1 VIDAFIGALAS
12 LAAPWVLAGCTLVVF
27 AAYVL
32 RGATGFG
39 AGVVAIPLMA
49 LAMPLTVVIP
59 VITTLGIVASLGQSV
74 QEIRHV
80 DWRALRGL
88 ALPSAIGVTLGLW
101 LFASLDQRLLLRAF
115 AAFIIVYGLWSLAPR
130 RPRPRLPQAALAAA
144 AGGSGGLVAT
154 LFGGMAG
161 PFYAIYLKALAL
173 DKRRFRA
180 SISSVLLCLGL
191 ARAGGYGSLGFYDR
205 RALALMVLLAPVMV
219 VAMLAGD
226 RWHARLDQ
234 ARFERVV
241 AILLAASG
249 VALLLK

>member
-1 VIDAFIGALAS
+1 VISHLAAGLSALGSPQALAFC
-12 LAAPWVLAGCTLVVF
+12 AAVVF
-27 AAYVL
+27 AAYTL

-39 AGVVAIPLMA
+39 AGVVAIPLLA
-49 LAMPLTVVIP
+49 LILPLTVVIP

-88 ALPSAIGVTLGLW
+88 ALPSVVGLALGLW
-101 LFASLDQRLLLRAF
+101 LFATLDQRLLVKAF
-115 AAFIIVYGLWSLAPR
+115 AAFIVVYGTWSLLPR
-130 RPRPRLPQAALAAA
+130 RPAWHLPPSALAVG

-161 PFYAIYLKALAL
+161 PFYAIYLRALAL

-180 SISSVLLCLGL
+180 SMSSVLLCLGL
-191 ARAGGYGSLGFYDR
+191 VRAGGYGSLGFFDR
-205 RALALMVLLAPVMV
+205 RALAALALLAPVMV
-219 VAMLAGD
+219 IGMLAGD

-234 ARFERVV
+234 AKFERVV
-241 AILLAASG
+241 ALLLAGSG
-249 VALLLK
+249 VALLFK

>member
-1 VIDAFIGALAS
+1 VISALTEGLAS
-12 LAAPWVLAGCTLVVF
+12 LASPWALAACAVVVF
-27 AAYVL
+27 FAYML

-39 AGVVAIPLMA
+39 AGVVAIPALA
-49 LAMPLTVVIP
+49 LAMPLNVVIP
-59 VITTLGIVASLGQSV
+59 VVTTLGIVASLGQSV
-74 QEIRHV
+74 QEFRHV

-88 ALPSAIGVTLGLW
+88 ALPSLVGLALGLW

-130 RPRPRLPQAALAAA
+130 RPRIALPRAALAVA

-161 PFYAIYLKALAL
+161 PFYAIYLRALAL

-180 SISSVLLCLGL
+180 SISSVLLGLGL
-191 ARAGGYGSLGFYDR
+191 VRAGGYGSLGFYDR
-205 RALALMVLLAPVMV
+205 RALALLVLLAPVMV

-234 ARFERVV
+234 AKFERVV
-241 AILLAASG
+241 ALLLAASG
-249 VALLLK
+249 VALLFK

>member
-1 VIDAFIGALAS
+1 MVAL
-12 LAAPWVLAGCTLVVF
+12 VLAGYALLVF
-27 AAYVL
+27 AAYLL

-49 LAMPLTVVIP
+49 LTMPLAVVIP

-88 ALPSAIGVTLGLW
+88 ALPSAIGVSLGLW
-101 LFASLDQRLLLRAF
+101 LFASLDQRFLLRAF
-115 AAFIIVYGLWSLAPR
+115 AVFITVYGLWSLAPR
-130 RPRPRLPQAALAAA
+130 RPRPRLPRGVLAAA

-161 PFYAIYLKALAL
+161 PFYVIYLKALQL

-180 SISSVLLCLGL
+180 SISSVLLCLGVVPRSRGPAAFASGRCPPSGRTCSPWSAAFRRARTPG
-191 ARAGGYGSLGFYDR
+191 ARAALSRVRWRCR
-205 RALALMVLLAPVMV
+205 R
-219 VAMLAGD
+219 
-226 RWHARLDQ
+226 
-234 ARFERVV
+234 
-241 AILLAASG
+241 
-249 VALLLK
+249 